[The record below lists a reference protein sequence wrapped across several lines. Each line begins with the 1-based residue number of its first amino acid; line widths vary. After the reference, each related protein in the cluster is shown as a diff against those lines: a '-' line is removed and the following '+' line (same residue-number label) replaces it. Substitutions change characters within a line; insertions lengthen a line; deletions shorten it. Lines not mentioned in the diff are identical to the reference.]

1 MPYVSGFLRIRK
13 RGEGGR
19 DRPDQS
25 LPGTGDGDV
34 DPDYGFEEGGGGD
47 KPDVQPPNL
56 RPPPGIWPPP
66 TENHPVQ
73 PIHPGG
79 EHPDQGVPP
88 PGSVWPPIPE
98 GVQGKFVV
106 LAYIPDHGWHYI
118 VVDGGAR
125 WPDGRPGQRPRPE
138 QPDYPGGAPGQQPGQ
153 RPAQPQ
159 QR

>member
-13 RGEGGR
+13 RGEGGGR
-19 DRPDQS
+19 PGRPDQE
-25 LPGTGDGDV
+25 LPDSGGDGDTDPGWGV
-34 DPDYGFEEGGGGD
+34 DEGD
-47 KPDVQPPNL
+47 KPEVSPPDI
-56 RPPPGIWPPP
+56 RPPPGVWPPP
-66 TENHPVQ
+66 TVGH
-73 PIHPGG
+73 PIHPIAPGG
-79 EHPDQGVPP
+79 QHPDQGLPPP
-88 PGSVWPPIPE
+88 PGAVWPPIPE

-125 WPDGRPGQRPRPE
+125 WPDGRPGRPQPE
-138 QPDYPGGAPGQQPGQ
+138 HPDYPGGRPEQQPGQ